1 MADLDGEVHG
11 AGVEYKRKSVAYLL
25 WLVFGPL
32 GAYRF
37 YLGHTATGVL
47 YVCTCGLFLVGW
59 VIDLF
64 MIPSYVKAWNH
75 RVDFRVGVT
84 EERGF
89 VGGAGV

>member
-1 MADLDGEVHG
+1 MADLGGAGHR
-11 AGVEYKRKSVAYLL
+11 AGVEYKRKSVAYLWWFL
-25 WLVFGPL
+25 LGPFG
-32 GAYRF
+32 AHRF
-37 YLGHTATGVL
+37 YLGHVATGVL
-47 YVCTCGLFLVGW
+47 YACTVGLFLVGW

-84 EERGF
+84 ESGGF